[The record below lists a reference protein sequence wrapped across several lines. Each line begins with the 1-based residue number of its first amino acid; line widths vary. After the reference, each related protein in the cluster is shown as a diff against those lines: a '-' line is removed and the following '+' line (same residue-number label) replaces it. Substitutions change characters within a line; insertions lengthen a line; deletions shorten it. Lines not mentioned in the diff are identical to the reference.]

1 MGPSYHR
8 RCLAGRLVPKGRFH
22 DHPTHAA
29 GDRQR
34 RTWEQRHASWSDP
47 MKVYRLTWW
56 SAVAAILL
64 IGLGVGLRLSPPVL
78 AVLFVGSGGLCAV
91 GIFCLVSLRGSH
103 TVCGRMRIVATG
115 AVLGGTTAV
124 SLVGFSHLLGAG
136 VVTLVLLL
144 SLCSP
149 GAVRAVRRG
158 LRSVHRPS
166 ATRLEALTRAFSY
179 ADLGFVTLPTPPP
192 GPWALTDEQLSRG
205 WQTSA
210 RTLRRRISPAQK
222 VAVVRERQ
230 RYLEE
235 FERRN
240 PSGFEAWL
248 TSGSGDSDDL
258 MPYFS
263 EGGAEHATINWDE
276 LTRGRD

>member
-1 MGPSYHR
+1 
-8 RCLAGRLVPKGRFH
+8 
-22 DHPTHAA
+22 
-29 GDRQR
+29 
-34 RTWEQRHASWSDP
+34 
-47 MKVYRLTWW
+47 MKVYRLIWW

-64 IGLGVGLRLSPPVL
+64 IGLGVGLRLPPPAL
-78 AVLFVGSGGLCAV
+78 AAFFLGFGGLCAV
-91 GIFCLVSLRGSH
+91 VIFCVVSLRGSH
-103 TVCGRMRIVATG
+103 TACGRVRIASTG

-124 SLVGFSHLLGAG
+124 SLVGFSHLPRLLGAG

-158 LRSVHRPS
+158 LHSVHRPS

-240 PSGFEAWL
+240 PTGFEAWL
-248 TSGSGDSDDL
+248 TSSSGDSDDL
-258 MPYFS
+258 MPYLS